1 MTYTEQDVRK
11 FINEAYRAGVEEGI
25 RRAREGAARERT
37 IRQDG
42 SNRAAT
48 RQAV

>member
-25 RRAREGAARERT
+25 RRARERAAR
-37 IRQDG
+37 DKPA
-42 SNRAAT
+42 NPHH
-48 RQAV
+48 